1 MPLLELIQKV
11 IHALEV
17 GAAAR
22 YLRFIVLGLA
32 ILVLLLAYDLR
43 AYRNLATPEGMDAAQ
58 LARNISEGKGY
69 TTQFI
74 RPFSLYLV
82 QSHNHAKAS
91 TLTTTN
97 LDFAQIKTPHP
108 DLANPPVYPVL
119 LAGLMKILPFDYT
132 VDLKSAFWS
141 NNGRFSFYKPDFLIA
156 LINQVLLLAV
166 VVLTFFLARKL
177 FDVRVAWTAAILT
190 LGCELLWRFSTSGQ
204 ATLLLLVFFMG
215 LVWVILRAEE
225 VGREQKPNPRLLLLL
240 AVGAGLLVGA
250 GALTRYAF
258 GWTIIPVMLFL
269 IFFAGPKKPVYAL
282 TAFGVFA
289 VLLLPW
295 IIRNFAVSG
304 TPFGTASY
312 ALVDGTFL
320 FPRFQLE
327 RSLNPDFSSVWWIK
341 PYIYK
346 LMDNTRAILQNDLP
360 KLGGSWVAMLFMV
373 GLLLGFRGLAIKR
386 MRYFL
391 LMCLGTFII
400 FQALG
405 RTYLSDESPE
415 VNSENLLVLLVPLVF
430 IYGVALFFTLLDRV
444 RLPLIQLRY
453 IVIALFIG
461 LCCLPL
467 IATLLSPKN
476 SPVTYPPYYPPD
488 IQQSAGWMKED
499 ELMMSDVPWAVAWYG
514 QRQCVWLS
522 LDVEPGFFAINDY
535 MKPVQAL
542 YLTPE
547 TLDGKFFSEM
557 ARSGGENQWGKFIL
571 LVGVKNEF
579 PKSFRFPL
587 RVPRILV
594 SGIFLTDWERWKVG
608 EVTSQME

>member
-1 MPLLELIQKV
+1 MPLLELIQKA

-32 ILVLLLAYDLR
+32 ILALVLTYDLR

-74 RPFSLYLV
+74 RPLSLYLV
-82 QSHNHAKAS
+82 QSRNHARADS
-91 TLTTTN
+91 LTTTN
-97 LDFAQIKTPHP
+97 RDFAQIKTAHP
-108 DLANPPVYPVL
+108 DLANPPAYPVL
-119 LAGLMKILPFDYT
+119 LAGLMKILPFDYAM
-132 VDLKSAFWS
+132 DLKSPFWS
-141 NNGRFSFYKPDFLIA
+141 DNGRFALYKPDFLIA
-156 LINQVLLLAV
+156 LINQVFLLAV

-190 LGCELLWRFSTSGQ
+190 IGCELLWRFSTSGLS
-204 ATLLLLVFFMG
+204 TMLLLVIFLG
-215 LVWVILRAEE
+215 LAWVILRIEE
-225 VGREQKPNPRLLLLL
+225 AGREQTPNPKRLLLL
-240 AVGAGLLVGA
+240 AATAGVIVGI

-258 GWTIIPVMLFL
+258 AWAIIPVALFL
-269 IFFAGPKKPVYAL
+269 VFFAGPKRAIYPLLAVG
-282 TAFGVFA
+282 AFAGV
-289 VLLLPW
+289 LIPW
-295 IIRNFAVSG
+295 IVRNFMVSG
-304 TPFGTASY
+304 TPFGTAGF
-312 ALVDGTFL
+312 ALVEGTFL

-327 RSLNPDFSSVWWIK
+327 RSLTPDFSKVWWLK
-341 PYIYK
+341 PYLYK
-346 LMDNTRAILQNDLP
+346 LFGNARAILQNDLP
-360 KLGGSWVAMLFMV
+360 KLGGSWAAMLFMV

-415 VNSENLLVLLVPLVF
+415 MNSENLLVLLVPLAF

-444 RLPLIQLRY
+444 QLPLIQLRY
-453 IVIALFIG
+453 LVIGVFVA

-467 IATLLSPKN
+467 ISALMPPKA
-476 SPVTYPPYYPPD
+476 SPVAYPPYYPPD
-488 IQQSAGWMKED
+488 IQHSAGWMKES

-514 QRQCVWLS
+514 QRQCIWLTLNAES
-522 LDVEPGFFAINDY
+522 DFFNVYDNYKA
-535 MKPVQAL
+535 VQAL

-547 TLDGKFFSEM
+547 TMDGK
-557 ARSGGENQWGKFIL
+557 
-571 LVGVKNEF
+571 
-579 PKSFRFPL
+579 
-587 RVPRILV
+587 
-594 SGIFLTDWERWKVG
+594 FLTDWVRAGGRSWGSFIIQSVVQNQIPSGFPLRRAPTGFLPERLFLTDWDRWKMA
-608 EVTSQME
+608 EVISQPQ